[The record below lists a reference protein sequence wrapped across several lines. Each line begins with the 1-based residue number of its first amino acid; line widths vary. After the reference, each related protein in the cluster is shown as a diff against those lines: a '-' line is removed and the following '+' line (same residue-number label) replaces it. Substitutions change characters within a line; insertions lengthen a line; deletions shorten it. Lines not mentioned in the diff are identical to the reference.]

1 MSEAKIIEV
10 GGYVF
15 IVFPEEENESEETR
29 RKKSETIRKAQE
41 AIDAGQVIDVVSK

>member
-15 IVFPEEENESEETR
+15 VVFPEDKNESEETR
-29 RKKSETIRKAQE
+29 QKKSEIIRKAQE
-41 AIDAGQVIDVVSK
+41 AIDSGQVIDVVPK